1 MYDVI
6 LFDLGRVVIG
16 LGEYPL
22 PSEWLNKSEPLTI
35 SAWFKSPTGI
45 EFEKGNISAEIF
57 AQRLIDELK
66 LEVTPDAVI
75 KEFTAWPT
83 QMFPAMP
90 ALLSTLKRQYRLAVL
105 SNTNELHYP
114 RIMNEFKIPDYF
126 DHVFVSHLMRM
137 AKPDVTAYQHVL
149 NELSV
154 DAAKVLF
161 LDDNIDNVLAA
172 RSVGM
177 AALQVCGEQ
186 EVIEAL
192 IELSVIEQ
200 EKA

>member
-16 LGEYPL
+16 LGESPL
-22 PSEWLNKSEPLTI
+22 PSQWLNKSEPLTI

-45 EFEKGNISAEIF
+45 EFEKGNISAEVF

-66 LEVTPDAVI
+66 LEVTPEAVI

-90 ALLSTLKRQYRLAVL
+90 ALLSTLRNRYRLAVL

-114 RIMNEFKIPDYF
+114 RIMNEFNIPEYF
-126 DHVFVSHLMRM
+126 DQVFVSHLMRL
-137 AKPDVTAYQHVL
+137 AKPDVAAYQHVL
-149 NELSV
+149 NELDV
-154 DAAKVLF
+154 DAKQVLF
-161 LDDNIDNVLAA
+161 LDDNRDNVLAA
-172 RSVGM
+172 QRVGM
-177 AALQVCGEQ
+177 KAVQVCGEQ
-186 EVIEAL
+186 EVIAAL
-192 IELSVIEQ
+192 TELSVIEQ